1 MIPQH
6 FLVPRR
12 PWPLLPL
19 RGPLAVKPGFYF
31 LCCTLPKSNKI
42 YLYRERE
49 RERAR
54 ECACVWERDKMC
66 VVYVRENVCV
76 CKRETEIVCVRQR
89 ECVCVCMCKR
99 DSVRA
104 RMYTTGISPHALR
117 TTVLLVR
124 EEGSPPQEFSCL
136 SGCHRHCHSY
146 CH

>member
-1 MIPQH
+1 
-6 FLVPRR
+6 
-12 PWPLLPL
+12 
-19 RGPLAVKPGFYF
+19 
-31 LCCTLPKSNKI
+31 
-42 YLYRERE
+42 
-49 RERAR
+49 
-54 ECACVWERDKMC
+54 MC

-124 EEGSPPQEFSCL
+124 EEGSPPQSLVVYLAATTIATPTVTRLPGGRGGAGAGAGENE
-136 SGCHRHCHSY
+136 GGTHK
-146 CH
+146 